1 MKMPKKSYQISR
13 CSIQNIAIGIR
24 TAKHIRYSVNFSY
37 ISQLEDWRWV
47 FKMPV
52 IYVAKTSSYARRI
65 TFVLGQTVEK
75 QHDPWLFLRANRR
88 TVFVLPH
95 SQGSFSGAT
104 VPESVHRCK
113 NPVRHPAWPH
123 EPVCEKRLAGR
134 AEPGVHPL
142 HDTRPCPSQNKSST
156 AHTCWY
162 KILGHPNGF
171 WWNKDGTQPL
181 ILKMPR

>member
-1 MKMPKKSYQISR
+1 
-13 CSIQNIAIGIR
+13 
-24 TAKHIRYSVNFSY
+24 
-37 ISQLEDWRWV
+37 
-47 FKMPV
+47 MPV

-134 AEPGVHPL
+134 AEPGVHYRKSIELLTKTLVSEL
-142 HDTRPCPSQNKSST
+142 HESLSFWRTSILRVRNDHFRRLPSEGTISKVALSAGETST
-156 AHTCWY
+156 LTNLENWRVQLFGTSIM
-162 KILGHPNGF
+162 ILP
-171 WWNKDGTQPL
+171 
-181 ILKMPR
+181 